1 MLLTRNTHSFTL
13 KRNFLCNFAGLRV
26 ASEDK
31 LYLLPEVLDVRSS
44 ALCHRHA
51 HYLRHTGRG
60 RLKHDCK
67 RLPLRLAAGLDLPAR
82 QRRGRGRHVG
92 RFCRRALSR
101 YCRHTGRVLR
111 PADDRCLGSGM
122 DGHKKLEGTGRRPG
136 VSGGSARSFL
146 KQPCCRSPTRC

>member
-1 MLLTRNTHSFTL
+1 MSDLLLFVTVTLITCATPGAGVLNTIANAF
-13 KRNFLCNFAGLRV
+13 RYGWPRAWIC
-26 ASEDK
+26 
-31 LYLLPEVLDVRSS
+31 P
-44 ALCHRHA
+44 
-51 HYLRHTGRG
+51 
-60 RLKHDCK
+60 
-67 RLPLRLAAGLDLPAR
+67 R

-136 VSGGSARSFL
+136 VSGGSARRRLFRENKARAVS
-146 KQPCCRSPTRC
+146 